1 MILNLLYFLLFVIF
15 IGISSIHFYW
25 VFGGK
30 WGLSAVLPTKDAE
43 SEPTNPGVILTLIVA
58 LGLLMFG
65 LFVGAFGGFFSR
77 LLEVLPVFFTKYGMW
92 IISTIFF
99 VRAIGEFH
107 YVGFFKKIKHTNF
120 AKWDT
125 KLFSPLCLLISIL
138 GVLIIFLA

>member
-1 MILNLLYFLLFVIF
+1 MMLLFLSLLLFLIF
-15 IGISSIHFYW
+15 FGISFIHFYW

-30 WGLSAVLPTKDAE
+30 WGLSAALPTKDGQ
-43 SEPTNPGVILTLIVA
+43 SEPVNPGIVLTLLVA
-58 LGLLMFG
+58 MGLLMFG
-65 LFVGAFGGFFSR
+65 VFVGAFGGVFPG
-77 LLEVLPVFFTKYGMW
+77 VLDILPSFISTYGMW
-92 IISTIFF
+92 IISSIFLI
-99 VRAIGEFH
+99 RAIGEFN